1 MIDVFENAG
10 YRTYAEIV
18 RNIAACNV
26 EGDHEMDNFGD
37 YHEPF
42 PQPETYPNPKPNPLS
57 LTRENI
63 SVTSF
68 DEFLQ
73 VNPAVAQDLPK
84 SNKKVTNC
92 NPYCID
98 SNIMVFL

>member
-18 RNIAACNV
+18 RNIAACNI

-57 LTRENI
+57 STCDNI

-84 SNKKVTNC
+84 SNKEVAT
-92 NPYCID
+92 
-98 SNIMVFL
+98 